1 MTCTKKYYMNKIIKV
16 CNFLDKHNLFH
27 ISDIVFNKF
36 AEKEKDILDKR
47 ILIPSEVKKAA
58 EDELKF
64 GNNEMYEIA
73 RLLSIRT
80 YLEIDLILD
89 IHKYTYEKRYSH
101 SKSKKNPTYWEYQL
115 YGGDDGKKWS
125 SDIIKIYLPK
135 KWKAN

>member
-1 MTCTKKYYMNKIIKV
+1 MNKIIRV
-16 CNFLDKHNLFH
+16 CNLLDKLYLFSLADK
-27 ISDIVFNKF
+27 IFLKY
-36 AEKEKDILDKR
+36 AEKEKDIMDKR
-47 ILIPSEVKKAA
+47 ILIPSEVKKTA
-58 EDELKF
+58 EEAYKKRNDELKF

-80 YLEIDLILD
+80 YLEMDLILD

-101 SKSKKNPTYWEYQL
+101 SKSKKNPTYWEYQC
-115 YGGDDGKKWS
+115 YGGDEGKKWA

>member
-1 MTCTKKYYMNKIIKV
+1 MNKIIRV
-16 CNFLDKHNLFH
+16 CNLLDKLYLFSLADK
-27 ISDIVFNKF
+27 IFLKY
-36 AEKEKDILDKR
+36 AEKEKDIMNKR
-47 ILIPSEVKKAA
+47 ILIPSEVKKTA
-58 EDELKF
+58 EEAYKKRNDELKF

-80 YLEIDLILD
+80 YLEMDLILD

-101 SKSKKNPTYWEYQL
+101 SKSKKNPTYWEYQC
-115 YGGDDGKKWS
+115 YGGDEGKKWA

>member
-1 MTCTKKYYMNKIIKV
+1 MNKIIRV
-16 CNFLDKHNLFH
+16 CNLLDKLYLFSLADK
-27 ISDIVFNKF
+27 IFLKY
-36 AEKEKDILDKR
+36 AEKEKDIMDKR
-47 ILIPSEVKKAA
+47 ILIPSEVKKIA
-58 EDELKF
+58 EEAYKKRNDELKF

-80 YLEIDLILD
+80 YLEMDLILD

-101 SKSKKNPTYWEYQL
+101 SKSKKNPTYWEYQC
-115 YGGDDGKKWS
+115 YGGDDGKKWA